1 MSTTAELAY
10 TFSQPYPDI
19 LQAGRICKVEMRVS
33 RSGSLVEPSAGTFT
47 LLSPDGTEMVS
58 AASVTIIGSVATY
71 SIPAAALTL
80 TTAHVSLG
88 GGWQEVWTLTLPD
101 GTTRTVDRPAS
112 LARRPINPPVSDAN
126 LTSHYPQL
134 PGLRGTA
141 ENSGQSHLDNAWGE
155 ILRRWE
161 RESGKTYLVKSVDQF
176 YDVMLN
182 LALAKQFQ
190 MLAVYRKDSTYK
202 ELGDGFQAK
211 YETQW
216 GRIVTLLDD
225 DHDGKADDP
234 DAMLRRS
241 VVINPGGGTPTY
253 VGYGGTYWGG
263 RGF

>member
-1 MSTTAELAY
+1 MSTTAETLY
-10 TFSQPYPDI
+10 TFGQPYPDI
-19 LQAGRICKVEMRVS
+19 LQVGRICKVEMRVS

-58 AASVTIIGSVATY
+58 AASVTFPGSVATY
-71 SIPAAALTL
+71 SIPASALTL
-80 TTAHVSLG
+80 TTAHVALG

-126 LTSHYPQL
+126 MTSHYPQL

-141 ENSGQSHLDNAWGE
+141 ETSGQSHLDNAWGE

-161 RESGKTYLVKSVDQF
+161 SESGKTYLVKSVDKF
-176 YDVMLN
+176 YDAMLN
-182 LALAKQFQ
+182 LALCKQFR
-190 MLAVYRKDSTYK
+190 MLAIYRKDSTFNDAADKY
-202 ELGDGFQAK
+202 EAK
-211 YETQW
+211 YETHW

-234 DAMLRRS
+234 DAMIRRS
-241 VVINPGGGTPTY
+241 VVVNPGGGSPSY
-253 VGYGGTYWGG
+253 GVPGFGYYGG